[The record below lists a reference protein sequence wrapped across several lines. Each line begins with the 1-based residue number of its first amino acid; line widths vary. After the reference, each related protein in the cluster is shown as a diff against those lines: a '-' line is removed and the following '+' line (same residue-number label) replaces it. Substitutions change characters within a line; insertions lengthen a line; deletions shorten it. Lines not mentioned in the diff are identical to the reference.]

1 MSAKCNTCN
10 GVPISTNCL
19 RYEGND
25 LFISSEL
32 EDKRDFNELIEKLST
47 ELNDLKKLV
56 NTPIDA
62 KTLDVG
68 CSVKTLP
75 QFVQYL
81 IDKQVQQKP
90 TATTTTTSSTSN
102 LISLGT
108 GCSTGNCGDNK
119 VSIDTAFM
127 IICAELAQIKE
138 QLNQTNS
145 LYIPNV

>member
-62 KTLDVG
+62 K
-68 CSVKTLP
+68 P
-75 QFVQYL
+75 
-81 IDKQVQQKP
+81 
-90 TATTTTTSSTSN
+90 TTTTSTSSNSN

-108 GCSTGNCGDNK
+108 GCSTGNCGENK